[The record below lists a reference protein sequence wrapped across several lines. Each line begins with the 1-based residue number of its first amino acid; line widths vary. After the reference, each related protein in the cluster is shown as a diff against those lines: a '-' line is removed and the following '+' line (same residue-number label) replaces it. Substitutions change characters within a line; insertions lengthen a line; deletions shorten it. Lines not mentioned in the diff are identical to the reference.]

1 MAMTGQTSFDPMPA
15 NPSRDVIFAIGILI
29 ILAILFL
36 PIPPAI
42 IDIGLAVSIAFSVLI
57 LMVGLWI
64 QQPLHFSSFPTILLI
79 ATMLRLSLNISTTRM
94 ILSNGH
100 LGEAAA
106 GNIIKGFANFVMGG
120 DFVIGVIVF
129 VILVTVNFVVITKGA
144 TRIAEV
150 GARFTLDAIPGKQM
164 AIDADLSAGLLDDK
178 EAQLRRREL
187 EEESSF
193 FGSMDGASKFVRGD
207 AIAGLI
213 ITGVNVFG
221 GIIIGVLRHGMSI
234 TEAADVFTRLSVGD
248 GLVSQIPALIVSLAA
263 GLLVSKGGT
272 RGSADQAVVEQL
284 AAYPKA
290 LMVAAGLLAF
300 LGLAPGLPFF
310 PFMLLAVAMPAVGYI
325 LPRRRAAYA
334 QQQQAVHDAKQQ
346 KEIERKA
353 DSIQSSME
361 VPALELALGR
371 QLAIKIMLNNE
382 EIGYR
387 ISRMRKKFAAAFG
400 FVIPEVKVNEDP
412 SLPPR
417 SYRISVYGTPL
428 AQHQVSLSEVMLITG
443 RPETIPVSKTETKE
457 PAFGSTA
464 WLVPDIYASELKAQ
478 GFQVIDPMSQVLT
491 HLSEIVRNNLS
502 QVFSYKDM
510 RRLIDSLDAE
520 YAKLVEEITPN
531 HLSFSGLQAV
541 FKLLLAER
549 VSVRNV
555 TKLLEAVAEIAP
567 YSKRVEQI
575 TEHVRMR
582 LSQQI
587 CGSIAQDGKLK
598 ILRLGNYW
606 DEAFNKALTRDARG
620 EISEFQM
627 APAELEKFG
636 RNARKRIQE
645 LFDQGHQFAVTT
657 SPESRTY
664 VRMIVER
671 LFPSQPVISNLE
683 IARGLDI
690 EVLGEI
696 GNGDQ

>member
-1 MAMTGQTSFDPMPA
+1 
-15 NPSRDVIFAIGILI
+15 
-29 ILAILFL
+29 
-36 PIPPAI
+36 
-42 IDIGLAVSIAFSVLI
+42 
-57 LMVGLWI
+57 
-64 QQPLHFSSFPTILLI
+64 
-79 ATMLRLSLNISTTRM
+79 
-94 ILSNGH
+94 
-100 LGEAAA
+100 
-106 GNIIKGFANFVMGG
+106 
-120 DFVIGVIVF
+120 
-129 VILVTVNFVVITKGA
+129 
-144 TRIAEV
+144 
-150 GARFTLDAIPGKQM
+150 
-164 AIDADLSAGLLDDK
+164 
-178 EAQLRRREL
+178 
-187 EEESSF
+187 
-193 FGSMDGASKFVRGD
+193 
-207 AIAGLI
+207 
-213 ITGVNVFG
+213 
-221 GIIIGVLRHGMSI
+221 
-234 TEAADVFTRLSVGD
+234 
-248 GLVSQIPALIVSLAA
+248 
-263 GLLVSKGGT
+263 
-272 RGSADQAVVEQL
+272 
-284 AAYPKA
+284 
-290 LMVAAGLLAF
+290 
-300 LGLAPGLPFF
+300 
-310 PFMLLAVAMPAVGYI
+310 
-325 LPRRRAAYA
+325 
-334 QQQQAVHDAKQQ
+334 
-346 KEIERKA
+346 
-353 DSIQSSME
+353 
-361 VPALELALGR
+361 
-371 QLAIKIMLNNE
+371 
-382 EIGYR
+382 
-387 ISRMRKKFAAAFG
+387 
-400 FVIPEVKVNEDP
+400 
-412 SLPPR
+412 
-417 SYRISVYGTPL
+417 
-428 AQHQVSLSEVMLITG
+428 
-443 RPETIPVSKTETKE
+443 
-457 PAFGSTA
+457 
-464 WLVPDIYASELKAQ
+464 
-478 GFQVIDPMSQVLT
+478 
-491 HLSEIVRNNLS
+491 
-502 QVFSYKDM
+502 M